1 MSNALHTDSNCAA
14 LAEGICERLH
24 KGQAVRVFG
33 TDRTGTVYTAN
44 GAEHFVVEF
53 GTNAEGFLETEIFN
67 EAELE
72 LI

>member
-24 KGQAVRVFG
+24 KGQAVKVYG
-33 TDRTGTVYTAN
+33 TERTGTVFAAN
-44 GAEHFVVEF
+44 GSEHFVVEF
-53 GTNAEGFLETEIFN
+53 GQNAEGFTMTEIFY
-67 EAELE
+67 EADLE